1 MTTPNIYKHWIKFVD
16 EMSTIA
22 TPTQKQIDRLFY
34 IKNACT
40 DYLNIY
46 KNVDMWGLRHECN
59 LLLWQ
64 YNIDGITDND
74 GYTTPFY
81 MQ

>member
-34 IKNACT
+34 IKNMPVQ
-40 DYLNIY
+40 I
-46 KNVDMWGLRHECN
+46 
-59 LLLWQ
+59 
-64 YNIDGITDND
+64 I
-74 GYTTPFY
+74 
-81 MQ
+81 